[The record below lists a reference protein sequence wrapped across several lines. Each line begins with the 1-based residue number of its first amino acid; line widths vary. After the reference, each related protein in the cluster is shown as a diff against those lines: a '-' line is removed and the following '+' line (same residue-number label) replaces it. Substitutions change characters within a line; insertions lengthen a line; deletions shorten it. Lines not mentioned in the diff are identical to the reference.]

1 MKKLVTLLSLGLLL
15 ATASAYAQTIKVKA
29 NVPFSFAVA
38 KSELPS
44 GEYTI
49 QSVDPANRALM
60 ISTAGQKSFMVLANS
75 CSQTN
80 PAASTKL
87 VFHRYGDSY
96 FLSEVWMQGNNAGHQ
111 LMKSTRE
118 VEMAKSQRAQEV
130 IVLAELR

>member
-1 MKKLVTLLSLGLLL
+1 MKKLVSLLSLGLLL
-15 ATASAYAQTIKVKA
+15 ATASAYAQNIKVKA

-38 KSELPS
+38 KAELPS

-49 QSVDPANRALM
+49 QSVDLANRALM
-60 ISTAGQKSFMVLANS
+60 ISAAGQKSFMVLANS
-75 CSQTN
+75 CSQMK

-96 FLSEVWMQGNNAGHQ
+96 FLSEVWMQGHNAGHQ
-111 LMKSTRE
+111 LLKSTRE